1 MTKGLHQPHLSHSGL
16 FIRYRNYKLWYKLCI
31 GRSRRS
37 PAPLGMKIN
46 KNFIKSIAAILIL
59 TAFVYGGFLLFRD
72 TEIAMPSLFQPSGA
86 RLLMSMDGFHF
97 SRSEKGRTA
106 WIMNAVGADLFENKE
121 AQMKE
126 IEIFFNSPEGK
137 DAVLRGGSGTMDT
150 VSGNASI
157 RRGDREVRIVTS
169 DGYLL
174 TTDSLFWKA
183 GDRLVWTSDPFK
195 LLGSEIYLEGV
206 GLSANVDMRTIVVK
220 NNVKAVLQN

>member
-1 MTKGLHQPHLSHSGL
+1 
-16 FIRYRNYKLWYKLCI
+16 
-31 GRSRRS
+31 
-37 PAPLGMKIN
+37 MKVN
-46 KNFIKSIAAILIL
+46 KNIFKSIAAILVL
-59 TAFVYGGFLLFRD
+59 TAFVYGGYLLFRD
-72 TEIAMPSLFQPSGA
+72 TDITMPTLFQPSPGA

-97 SRSEKGRTA
+97 SRSENGRTA
-106 WIMNAVGADLFENKE
+106 WLMNAVTADLFENKE
-121 AQMKE
+121 AQLKE
-126 IEIFFNSPEGK
+126 IEIFFKSPEK
-137 DAVLRGGSGTMDT
+137 REAVLRGGSGTMDT

-174 TTDSLFWKA
+174 TTNSLFWKA

-220 NNVKAVLQN
+220 NNVKAVLQD